1 MLVNING
8 QEVNMLIGMD
18 AEFFLRDAQGKY
30 VAASH
35 VIPGEKHAPFKLEN
49 GVCHPDGL
57 SLEVGAP
64 PADTPEGMIQNLF
77 KVLQEVKEK
86 YLDPAGVT
94 IAYACK
100 VSPDQVRNSRPEDL
114 QFGCGTEFDAY
125 SPNQMIKA
133 VTQTNKHLRFSGFH
147 IHLGFTEGQESN
159 FFTYL
164 DMGHL
169 VKKLDRLFAR
179 LQTLPE
185 RATQYGGNGA
195 FRVKPYGLE
204 YRMMDCTVITDKNK
218 LTELLACMN
227 NLPQLFTGK
236 LENV

>member
-8 QEVNMLIGMD
+8 QQVNMLIGMD
-18 AEFFLRDAQGKY
+18 AEFFLKNSKGQY
-30 VAASH
+30 VAASS

-94 IAYACK
+94 IAYTCK
-100 VSPDQVRNSRPEDL
+100 VTASDVVQARPEDL
-114 QFGCGTEFDAY
+114 QFGCGTEFDAN
-125 SPNQMIKA
+125 STHTMVKQ
-133 VTQTNKHLRFSGFH
+133 VHQTHKHLRFSGFH
-147 IHLGFTEGQESN
+147 IHLGFTEGQETN

-169 VKKLDRLFAR
+169 VKKLDRLFGS
-179 LQTLPE
+179 LGTLPE
-185 RATQYGGNGA
+185 RSSQYGGFGA

-204 YRMMDCTVITDKNK
+204 YRMMDCTVITDKSK
-218 LTELLACMN
+218 LQTLLQCMN
-227 NLPQLFTGK
+227 RMPSVFSGK
-236 LENV
+236 LESV